1 MASVLSSTLKV
12 ENTLKLRDGGK
23 EMEREGEWWGE
34 GNKEEVKECVKSK
47 ILKLFTG
54 RKYSKNLRGLQFQ

>member
-23 EMEREGEWWGE
+23 EREREEEGWGE
-34 GNKEEVKECVKSK
+34 ENKEKEKECVKSK
-47 ILKLFTG
+47 ILKLFAG